1 MGSKGFGNFPKWCL
15 NKPELAYLPYGLPPT
30 DFLDIAIDLLKH
42 ETDALSNQLNLHRQ
56 RTARFTIWYDQK
68 HGYLKNTMKKIKANS
83 HPMLQ
88 SMKSELTTN
97 ASLMNQNDGL
107 IELRFEHPDGFNLQ
121 SPIQYGDYEII
132 PQHFDADVC
141 TGMMQD
147 ADQILPSH
155 AIATQS
161 TISQQPE
168 VVAYELQQY
177 WNQFWRRDSVADFD
191 NPQHWNQFLE
201 LQQHPNLPSIN
212 IDVSRAAGEMR
223 SGRLM
228 PEKREDTT
236 AGTLKT
242 SKPYPT
248 HVCSA

>member
-1 MGSKGFGNFPKWCL
+1 
-15 NKPELAYLPYGLPPT
+15 
-30 DFLDIAIDLLKH
+30 
-42 ETDALSNQLNLHRQ
+42 
-56 RTARFTIWYDQK
+56 
-68 HGYLKNTMKKIKANS
+68 
-83 HPMLQ
+83 MLQ

-201 LQQHPNLPSIN
+201 LLQQHPNLPSIN
-212 IDVSRAAGEMR
+212 IDVSRADSWRDALRKTNAGKAR
-223 SGRLM
+223 GYDGWHI
-228 PEKREDTT
+228 ED
-236 AGTLKT
+236 LKT
-242 SKPYPT
+242 LPDTCLQCLANIFHHKIEENSFPAFLMQNITLPMGKKTRLRSSIQYST
-248 HVCSA
+248 HHAFAHCVSLACQSSLHSGIVSMERQHTKRSHRLFARTQST